1 MCVYYSLLCLN
12 SDGEMLVAFL
22 KYLPKKLWLEKFIL
36 SAISFTEYDVL
47 RRSDFISINTKLV
60 IQ

>member
-1 MCVYYSLLCLN
+1 MP
-12 SDGEMLVAFL
+12 VAFL
-22 KYLPKKLWLEKFIL
+22 KYLPKKLWLEKFNS
-36 SAISFTEYDVL
+36 SAISFTDYDVL